1 MKTVVHILPY
11 MAKGGTEKHVLTLM
25 RGLRTKYNLI
35 LLAPKG
41 EILEEFLNLGI
52 EYKEFPEIK
61 RNVFNKVKAFEN
73 ALLELSK
80 KYTIDILHIHAAHEF
95 LIFSKKVLPET
106 PIIFH
111 LSAYQGSSISKWI
124 NYKLA
129 ALICRKKADYV
140 VAVSDEEKRIITKKG
155 LQNNKIRIIYN
166 GYESK
171 EGDDIKTIND
181 IKKLYNLE
189 EYTIIGN
196 LGRLHRT
203 KRLNILIKAFAI
215 LKNNIRQNVKLL
227 FIGDG
232 PEKKHLQNLSSKLGI
247 KNDVIFTG
255 FIKRGDKILKIFDI
269 FILPTS
275 FEGCSN
281 VLVEAMA
288 IASTSTFEQPSNEVG
303 RIKISK
309 IFNILSP
316 LLIKPV
322 NITSFLIPSLLDK
335 FWRCFFSGPS
345 PMKSNLTFCLIL
357 FFNIAKAFIKI
368 FNLFVR

>member
-1 MKTVVHILPY
+1 

-189 EYTIIGN
+189 GYTIIGN

-288 IASTSTFEQPSNEVG
+288 KKLPIITTDIPSVKWMFKDGESAVLFKNGNIKNLEIKL
-303 RIKISK
+303 RELIINKNLRKKISEGAFKRFKEVFRADDMVRK
-309 IFNILSP
+309 IDFLYKEILTNQFKV
-316 LLIKPV
+316 I
-322 NITSFLIPSLLDK
+322 
-335 FWRCFFSGPS
+335 
-345 PMKSNLTFCLIL
+345 
-357 FFNIAKAFIKI
+357 
-368 FNLFVR
+368 

>member
-140 VAVSDEEKRIITKKG
+140 VAVSDEEIIDAIYELASKTGVFAEPAAAASFAGLKKYKEMHKLDKNDRVVVIITGSG
-155 LQNNKIRIIYN
+155 L
-166 GYESK
+166 
-171 EGDDIKTIND
+171 
-181 IKKLYNLE
+181 
-189 EYTIIGN
+189 
-196 LGRLHRT
+196 
-203 KRLNILIKAFAI
+203 KA
-215 LKNNIRQNVKLL
+215 VT
-227 FIGDG
+227 
-232 PEKKHLQNLSSKLGI
+232 GI
-247 KNDVIFTG
+247 
-255 FIKRGDKILKIFDI
+255 
-269 FILPTS
+269 PTHWH
-275 FEGCSN
+275 
-281 VLVEAMA
+281 
-288 IASTSTFEQPSNEVG
+288 
-303 RIKISK
+303 
-309 IFNILSP
+309 
-316 LLIKPV
+316 KPA
-322 NITSFLIPSLLDK
+322 
-335 FWRCFFSGPS
+335 G
-345 PMKSNLTFCLIL
+345 
-357 FFNIAKAFIKI
+357 
-368 FNLFVR
+368 